1 MPDQPTPELGPAPET
16 VAAIDAAAAVSMAAP
31 DDRDAQERLW
41 RAVFALERWIF
52 IARGADEQPS
62 PFAATTEQGPAI
74 FAFSTPE
81 RAAEAATGFGIPPE
95 EVDRLLAV
103 PMPDAAGWV
112 ASYAEVGVE
121 SIVFDAPVTGAMAPL
136 ANLAAMAVWIQQHP
150 EG

>member
-1 MPDQPTPELGPAPET
+1 MPDQPGLEPASDA
-16 VAAIDAAAAVSMAAP
+16 VAAIDAAAATSMAAP
-31 DDRDAQERLW
+31 DDRAAQERLW
-41 RAVFALERWIF
+41 RAVFALEKWIF
-52 IARGADEQPS
+52 IARGTEDQPT

-81 RAAEAATGFGIPPE
+81 RALEAATGFGIPSE
-95 EVDRLLAV
+95 EADRLLAV

-112 ASYAEVGVE
+112 ASYAESGVE
-121 SIVFDAPVTGAMAPL
+121 SMVFDAPVTGAMAPL

>member
-1 MPDQPTPELGPAPET
+1 VPDQPGLQPAAEA
-16 VAAIDAAAAVSMAAP
+16 VAAIDAAAAASMAAP
-31 DDRDAQERLW
+31 DDRAAQEGLW

-52 IARGADEQPS
+52 IARGTEEQPT

-74 FAFSTPE
+74 FAFSTPQ
-81 RAAEAATGFGIPPE
+81 RAQDAAAGFGIPKE

-103 PMPDAAGWV
+103 PLPDAAGWV
-112 ASYAEVGVE
+112 ASYAEAGVE
-121 SIVFDAPVTGAMAPL
+121 SMVFDVPVIGAMAPL